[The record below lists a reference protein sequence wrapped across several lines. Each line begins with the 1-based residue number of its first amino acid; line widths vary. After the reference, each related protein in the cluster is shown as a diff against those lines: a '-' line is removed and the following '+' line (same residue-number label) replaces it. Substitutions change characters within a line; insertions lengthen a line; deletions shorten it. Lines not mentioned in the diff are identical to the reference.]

1 MKNKKQHREFIRLA
15 GMVILLPLIAW
26 LLGFR
31 QTVAMWREYRNRQT
45 EVERLRLSDADKQTG
60 LSQEGIGY
68 RQILNNGFLLERLSE
83 TAKEN
88 RVTTIKYRPYLT
100 REEGKLR
107 IYTGELMLSGG
118 FISLLKVMHHI
129 EQDKELG
136 KIVCSEFE
144 VIEDR
149 TKKEKQLRMT
159 LVIQQLTLEN

>member
-68 RQILNNGFLLERLSE
+68 RQILNNAFLLERLSE